1 MTVQLVRHDDSSSSS
16 VLRSLIVIVH
26 EVIVVVDPMI
36 LLFSS
41 ALQFRSMCC
50 IDVNIS
56 SNTGNIRNA
65 EYNNIDSSA
74 YTSIHVI

>member
-1 MTVQLVRHDDSSSSS
+1 MRHDDSCLSF
-16 VLRSLIVIVH
+16 VLRSLIVIVL

-41 ALQFRSMCC
+41 ALQFCSMRC
-50 IDVNIS
+50 IDVNSS
-56 SNTGNIRNA
+56 SNTGNICNA

-74 YTSIHVI
+74 STSIHVI